1 MKFWI
6 AGFFNLLSRYKNIFH
21 ETWKIRHNTDTPE
34 RTKDES
40 AFLPAH
46 LELIETPVSIYP

>member
-40 AFLPAH
+40 AFYQR
-46 LELIETPVSIYP
+46 I